1 MVRAMIEDI
10 VKSDLKTILHSKR
23 ANLYYLE
30 KCRIMQKDGRI
41 VYLTETKK
49 ENLFWNIPIANTTV
63 ILLGSGTSVTQA
75 AMRLLSGAGVLVGF
89 CGGGAT
95 PLFAG
100 TEVEWLNPQSEY
112 RPTEYVQGWLS
123 FWFDEKKRLAVA
135 KEFQK
140 NRIRFLQTVW
150 DKDNELADEGFFTDD
165 ALPEEAIS
173 VFKSRME
180 IAGDVTH
187 VLAAEAEFTKKL
199 TGMRH
204 RIRKQSISRGSVI
217 LTSLRT
223 GCLTM
228 GIIWRTDWRQRL
240 SGYLVFLTA
249 SR

>member
-123 FWFDEKKRLAVA
+123 FGLMKRNVLLWQRSSRKIA
-135 KEFQK
+135 
-140 NRIRFLQTVW
+140 
-150 DKDNELADEGFFTDD
+150 
-165 ALPEEAIS
+165 S
-173 VFKSRME
+173 VFYR
-180 IAGDVTH
+180 
-187 VLAAEAEFTKKL
+187 
-199 TGMRH
+199 
-204 RIRKQSISRGSVI
+204 QSGIK
-217 LTSLRT
+217 
-223 GCLTM
+223 TM
-228 GIIWRTDWRQRL
+228 NWPMK
-240 SGYLVFLTA
+240 VFY
-249 SR
+249 R

>member
-1 MVRAMIEDI
+1 MIEDI
-10 VKSDLKTILHSKR
+10 ARSDLKTILHSKR

-95 PLFAG
+95 PLFAS

-140 NRIRFLQTVW
+140 NRIRFYRQSGIKTMNW
-150 DKDNELADEGFFTDD
+150 PMK
-165 ALPEEAIS
+165 
-173 VFKSRME
+173 VFYR
-180 IAGDVTH
+180 
-187 VLAAEAEFTKKL
+187 
-199 TGMRH
+199 
-204 RIRKQSISRGSVI
+204 
-217 LTSLRT
+217 
-223 GCLTM
+223 
-228 GIIWRTDWRQRL
+228 
-240 SGYLVFLTA
+240 
-249 SR
+249 

>member
-1 MVRAMIEDI
+1 
-10 VKSDLKTILHSKR
+10 
-23 ANLYYLE
+23 
-30 KCRIMQKDGRI
+30 MQDHAEGWTYCLFDGD
-41 VYLTETKK
+41 EK

-140 NRIRFLQTVW
+140 IASV
-150 DKDNELADEGFFTDD
+150 FTD
-165 ALPEEAIS
+165 
-173 VFKSRME
+173 
-180 IAGDVTH
+180 
-187 VLAAEAEFTKKL
+187 
-199 TGMRH
+199 
-204 RIRKQSISRGSVI
+204 
-217 LTSLRT
+217 SL
-223 GCLTM
+223 G
-228 GIIWRTDWRQRL
+228 
-240 SGYLVFLTA
+240 
-249 SR
+249 

>member
-1 MVRAMIEDI
+1 
-10 VKSDLKTILHSKR
+10 
-23 ANLYYLE
+23 
-30 KCRIMQKDGRI
+30 MQKDGRI

-140 NRIRFLQTVW
+140 NRIRFY
-150 DKDNELADEGFFTDD
+150 
-165 ALPEEAIS
+165 
-173 VFKSRME
+173 R
-180 IAGDVTH
+180 
-187 VLAAEAEFTKKL
+187 
-199 TGMRH
+199 
-204 RIRKQSISRGSVI
+204 QSGIK
-217 LTSLRT
+217 
-223 GCLTM
+223 TM
-228 GIIWRTDWRQRL
+228 NWPMK
-240 SGYLVFLTA
+240 VFLPMMLCQKKRSPFLRA
-249 SR
+249 AWK

>member
-1 MVRAMIEDI
+1 LQKRTYLYCSKDSAGKNVVRAMKDDI
-10 VKSDLKTILHSKR
+10 ARSDLKTILHSKR

-123 FWFDEKKRLAVA
+123 FWFDEKKNVLLWQRSSRKSV
-135 KEFQK
+135 
-140 NRIRFLQTVW
+140 
-150 DKDNELADEGFFTDD
+150 
-165 ALPEEAIS
+165 S
-173 VFKSRME
+173 VFCR
-180 IAGDVTH
+180 
-187 VLAAEAEFTKKL
+187 
-199 TGMRH
+199 
-204 RIRKQSISRGSVI
+204 QSGIK
-217 LTSLRT
+217 
-223 GCLTM
+223 TM
-228 GIIWRTDWRQRL
+228 NWPMK
-240 SGYLVFLTA
+240 VFLPMML
-249 SR
+249 